1 LVAGDAT
8 LPPPRYVGIT
18 NTGSGTLESL
28 GSVSLGTLAPTAS
41 WIRAEI
47 EGDTIAVTPTEA
59 ALSLGEG
66 SYTTRLPVNSTNG
79 GSDTLSITLS
89 VSPGLDPPDL
99 ALSPSIVWFSA
110 LPAAL
115 QAGFRPERNVTIWN
129 SGGGT
134 LADLGTIAAPV
145 IDWGGGPEE
154 NWLSATL
161 SGGSAVT
168 LKITRG
174 DLDAGEYS
182 ATVTVSSRSGGDP
195 EDVSVTFNV
204 GAPHLTLS
212 SSSASFSGEEGGSA
226 SSFPSIGISNTG
238 AGEFSD
244 LGTIYDPVVSPG
256 AGWLAADLAAG
267 DTQVEL
273 SADLGAWSVGTHLA
287 TVTVSSEN
295 GGSETIDVILT
306 VSPTQPDAVLRLS
319 ATGATF
325 FSDEGEA
332 DPSAAQVISAS
343 NEGGGGLGGLGTLTR
358 TITYTD
364 GTDWLSASL
373 AGSTL
378 TLEADPTPPSGD
390 LPAGSYRA
398 TVTVSS
404 DDLSIDPEDV
414 SVSLVVL
421 PVAATDDEL
430 VLSPGTVRLDGIE
443 GGGGLLEQEV
453 LIYNGGGGG
462 IGGLGNLSSTI
473 AYTDGTDWL
482 SASLAGSTL
491 TLEADPTPPSG
502 VLSPGSY
509 RASVTVS
516 SNKPAIDS
524 KTVSVD
530 FNVGAPD
537 LTLSALS
544 ASLNEA
550 DLESVITISNTGAGG
565 FADLIN
571 IRATDNAD
579 WLSASVT
586 GSTLTLEADLTPPS
600 GALDPGSYGASVT
613 VSSDNGGPDETIHVT
628 LTVAP
633 IQPDPDLAL
642 SPSTLTFY
650 SLENTQPSPASQA
663 VTAFNLGGGS
673 LGDIEVVDLVYNG
686 AAQGWLE
693 APAPGQ
699 AVGTTFNVRVRKP
712 RLAPGTYEAHIEV
725 NSEFDGNELLE
736 VRLVVRESS
745 LTVVPR
751 TLSFGAT
758 VGGPNPDP
766 AMVGIANTG
775 GGSLSNLGT
784 ITLGETEYEAGV
796 QEWLEATYV
805 PPDSIEIRAITGDL
819 PVRTYQARVP
829 VVSDLGGNDVV
840 VVDFSV
846 TSGDLRPEFSL
857 SRASMAF
864 QGIYG
869 GDRPAAQSVTAS
881 NTGGGPLGPLRIE
894 EINYLQGNQ
903 GWLPLEGSISI
914 DSLIVTLQPVV
925 DFDSITADTSRAIV
939 TLASESKGVTLL
951 AYLNVDLIL
960 ERPVLALSTDRV
972 TFSDLVDSQAT
983 LLTQV
988 FMGNDGA
995 GNWAALGE
1003 ITLGSIDYYDGE
1015 PGWLSA
1021 VLNPKVG
1028 ELPEITLEGS
1038 AANLPEGNHDAHL
1051 PVMSGFGGT
1060 DTLTVRLALR
1070 EPDFSFDSL
1079 GLQFVIADSLVE
1091 GRHVPLPENRLSVT
1105 SESGDTTVVRVG
1117 VRLDQETPLT
1127 LVGLRVGTIEWTQG
1141 KSGWITGA
1149 FLDRTTATFN
1159 DPAMLSVVVEPR
1171 GLASGVYEAKLEV
1184 KSERIGLRD
1193 MAPEYLRIV
1202 LTLR

>member
-1 LVAGDAT
+1 
-8 LPPPRYVGIT
+8 
-18 NTGSGTLESL
+18 
-28 GSVSLGTLAPTAS
+28 
-41 WIRAEI
+41 
-47 EGDTIAVTPTEA
+47 
-59 ALSLGEG
+59 
-66 SYTTRLPVNSTNG
+66 
-79 GSDTLSITLS
+79 
-89 VSPGLDPPDL
+89 
-99 ALSPSIVWFSA
+99 VWFSA

-115 QAGFRPERNVTIWN
+115 QAGFRPEKDVTIWN

-134 LADLGTIAAPV
+134 ISDLGNIAAPV

-161 SGGSAVT
+161 SGNSTVT

-212 SSSASFSGEEGGSA
+212 SSSASFSGEEGGS
-226 SSFPSIGISNTG
+226 SSRFPPIGISNTG

-256 AGWLAADLAAG
+256 AGWLTADLAGG

-319 ATGATF
+319 ATRATF

-332 DPSAAQVISAS
+332 DPSAPQVVSAS
-343 NEGGGGLGGLGTLTR
+343 NEGGGGLAGLGTLTR
-358 TITYTD
+358 TITYAD
-364 GTDWLSASL
+364 GT
-373 AGSTL
+373 
-378 TLEADPTPPSGD
+378 
-390 LPAGSYRA
+390 
-398 TVTVSS
+398 
-404 DDLSIDPEDV
+404 
-414 SVSLVVL
+414 
-421 PVAATDDEL
+421 
-430 VLSPGTVRLDGIE
+430 
-443 GGGGLLEQEV
+443 
-453 LIYNGGGGG
+453 N
-462 IGGLGNLSSTI
+462 
-473 AYTDGTDWL
+473 WL

-524 KTVSVD
+524 KTISVD

-544 ASLNEA
+544 ASLNES

-571 IRATDNAD
+571 IRSTENAD
-579 WLSASVT
+579 WLSASVA

-600 GALDPGSYGASVT
+600 GTLDPGSYVASVT

-642 SPSTLTFY
+642 SPSTLIFY
-650 SLENTQPSPASQA
+650 SLENTQPNPASQA

-673 LGDIEVVDLVYNG
+673 LGDIEVVDLVYEG

-693 APAPGQ
+693 APVPGQ
-699 AVGTTFNVRVRKP
+699 AVGTTFNVRVKKP
-712 RLAPGTYEAHIEV
+712 KLAPGTYEAHIEV
-725 NSEFDGNELLE
+725 SSEFDGNELLE

-766 AMVGIANTG
+766 GMVGIANTG

-796 QEWLEATYV
+796 QEWLEATYI

-829 VVSDLGGNDVV
+829 VVSDLGGKDVV
-840 VVDFSV
+840 TVDFSV

-857 SRASMAF
+857 SRASMTF
-864 QGIYG
+864 EGIYG
-869 GDRPAAQSVTAS
+869 GDRPTAQSVTAS

-903 GWLPLEGSISI
+903 DWLPLEGSISI

-925 DFDSITADTSRAIV
+925 NFDSITADTSRAIV

-983 LLTQV
+983 LSTQV

-995 GNWAALGE
+995 GSWAALGE
-1003 ITLGSIDYYDGE
+1003 ITLGSVDYYDGE

-1051 PVMSGFGGT
+1051 PVVSGFGGT

-1079 GLQFVIADSLVE
+1079 GLQFVIADSLVD
-1091 GRHVPLPENRLSVT
+1091 GRHVPLPDNRLLVT
-1105 SESGDTTVVRVG
+1105 SESADTTVVRVG

-1141 KSGWITGA
+1141 QSGWITGA
-1149 FLDRTTATFN
+1149 FLDRTTATFD
-1159 DPAMLSVVVEPR
+1159 DPAELSVVVEPR

-1184 KSERIGLRD
+1184 KSERIGLQD
-1193 MAPEYLRIV
+1193 MAPEYLHVV
-1202 LTLR
+1202 LTVR